1 MLVLGP
7 GLIAATAGDDAGGIA
22 TYSQVGAKYGYELL
36 WVLLVITLSLAL
48 IQETCARLG
57 AATGRGLLDLVRE
70 RFGIGWALFAVG
82 VVLLANGGVVVTEF
96 VGIAAAAEL
105 FGISR
110 YLAVPVTALADL
122 VSRHSGQL
130 CVGGEGLPGDGA
142 GVLCLPV
149 AAVLAHP
156 DWGAVARG
164 AFVPTLRADPG
175 YLTLFVGSDRHHDHA
190 VHAALSAELGR
201 RKRRPAAALRTRAS
215 GRLLR
220 LGVQQP
226 HRRVHRHRHRRD
238 AARGGRDGHPDR
250 RRRRPGP
257 AATRRRRGAGAVC
270 ASGCSARRCSRPGV
284 LPLATAYSVAEAF
297 GFRKGV
303 DLDFRR
309 APVFV
314 GIFSALIALG
324 AAVALIPNLPLIQLL
339 VGIQVLN
346 GMLLPVILVFLLL
359 LINDR
364 RLVGSL
370 KNGLV
375 YNVLS
380 WGTVALV
387 TSAVVFLLG
396 TAALGNRHRRTGRRR
411 IARAALRGK
420 VVAAGGGRTL
430 NALLMPEI
438 SPKWPATAVELDQPA
453 LAMAAPRVDRRPA
466 NRHGCRRSPGRH
478 R

>member
-1 MLVLGP
+1 MIRHADDTHTSTVVPVPAVEQPTPKRLPRRAASVRVNIRGRSLRLRGLRKPPTGVLAILLVLGP

-22 TYSQVGAKYGYELL
+22 TYSQVGAKYGYDLL

-70 RFGIGWALFAVG
+70 RFGIGWTLFAVG

-96 VGIAAAAEL
+96 VGIVAATEL

-110 YLAVPVTALADL
+110 YLAVPVTALLIWYL
-122 VSRHSGQL
+122 VIQGSYASVEKVFL
-130 CVGGEGLPGDGA
+130 AMALVFLAYPI
-142 GVLCLPV
+142 

-156 DWGAVARG
+156 DWGAVAHG
-164 AFVPTLRADPG
+164 ALVPTLRSDSD
-175 YLTLFVGSDRHHDHA
+175 YLTLLVGLIGTTITPYMQLFQQSSIVEKGIPRRNYGPERADA
-190 VHAALSAELGR
+190 YIGSVFSNIIAAFIVIATGATLHAAGM
-201 RKRRPAAALRTRAS
+201 TDIQTAS
-215 GRLLR
+215 
-220 LGVQQP
+220 
-226 HRRVHRHRHRRD
+226 D
-238 AARGGRDGHPDR
+238 AAQALQPLVGD
-250 RRRRPGP
+250 
-257 AATRRRRGAGAVC
+257 AAQALFAVGLLGASLLA
-270 ASGCSARRCSRPGV
+270 AGV

-303 DLDFRR
+303 ELDFRR

-314 GIFSALIALG
+314 SIFSALIALG
-324 AAVALIPNLPLIQLL
+324 AVVALIPNLPLIQLL

-364 RLVGSL
+364 RLVGQL
-370 KNGLV
+370 KNGLL

-387 TSAVVFLLG
+387 TTAVVVLLG
-396 TAALGNRHRRTGRRR
+396 TQLLSAVGIDLLH
-411 IARAALRGK
+411 
-420 VVAAGGGRTL
+420 AGG
-430 NALLMPEI
+430 
-438 SPKWPATAVELDQPA
+438 
-453 LAMAAPRVDRRPA
+453 
-466 NRHGCRRSPGRH
+466 
-478 R
+478 

>member
-1 MLVLGP
+1 MSRPAAVQITVRGRSLRLRGLRKPPTGALAVLLVFGP

-22 TYSQVGAKYGYELL
+22 TYSQVGAKFGYDLL

-70 RFGIGWALFAVG
+70 RFGIGWALFAVA

-110 YLAVPVTALADL
+110 YLAVPVTALVIWYL
-122 VSRHSGQL
+122 VIQGSYASVEKVFL
-130 CVGGEGLPGDGA
+130 AMALVFFAYPI
-142 GVLCLPV
+142 

-164 AFVPTLRADPG
+164 AFVPTLRADPD
-175 YLTLFVGSDRHHDHA
+175 YVLLFVGLIGTTITPYMQLFQQSSVVEKGVPRRHYGPERADA
-190 VHAALSAELGR
+190 YIGSVFSNIIAAFIVIATGATLHAAGV
-201 RKRRPAAALRTRAS
+201 TDIQTAS
-215 GRLLR
+215 
-220 LGVQQP
+220 
-226 HRRVHRHRHRRD
+226 D
-238 AARGGRDGHPDR
+238 AAQALQPLVGD
-250 RRRRPGP
+250 
-257 AATRRRRGAGAVC
+257 AAQALFAVGLLGASLLA
-270 ASGCSARRCSRPGV
+270 AGV

-324 AAVALIPNLPLIQLL
+324 AAVALIPNLPMIQLL

-380 WGTVALV
+380 WATVALV
-387 TSAVVFLLG
+387 TTAVVFLLG
-396 TAALGNRHRRTGRRR
+396 TQLLSAIGIDVLGS
-411 IARAALRGK
+411 A
-420 VVAAGGGRTL
+420 
-430 NALLMPEI
+430 
-438 SPKWPATAVELDQPA
+438 
-453 LAMAAPRVDRRPA
+453 
-466 NRHGCRRSPGRH
+466 
-478 R
+478 

>member
-1 MLVLGP
+1 MSVLGDDTHARQAVPVPAVEQSTWQPLSRHAAVRVTVRGRSLRLRGLQKTPTGALAILLVLGP

-22 TYSQVGAKYGYELL
+22 TYSQVGAKYGYDLL

-48 IQETCARLG
+48 VQETCARLG

-110 YLAVPVTALADL
+110 FLAVPVTAVLIWYLVIRGSYTSVEKVFLAMAL
-122 VSRHSGQL
+122 VFL
-130 CVGGEGLPGDGA
+130 AYPI
-142 GVLCLPV
+142 

-164 AFVPTLRADPG
+164 AFVPTLRTDPN
-175 YLTLFVGSDRHHDHA
+175 YLILFVGLIGTTITPYMQLFQQSSVVEKGIPRRQYGPERADA
-190 VHAALSAELGR
+190 YIGSVFSNIIAAFIVIATGATLHAAGV
-201 RKRRPAAALRTRAS
+201 TDIQTAS
-215 GRLLR
+215 
-220 LGVQQP
+220 
-226 HRRVHRHRHRRD
+226 D
-238 AARGGRDGHPDR
+238 AAQALQPLVGD
-250 RRRRPGP
+250 
-257 AATRRRRGAGAVC
+257 AAQALFAVGLLGASLLA
-270 ASGCSARRCSRPGV
+270 AGV

-303 DLDFRR
+303 ELDFRR
-309 APVFV
+309 APMFV
-314 GIFSALIALG
+314 GIFSALIGLG
-324 AAVALIPNLPLIQLL
+324 AAVALIPNLPTIQLL

-370 KNGLV
+370 KNGLI

-380 WGTVALV
+380 WGTVVLV
-387 TSAVVFLLG
+387 TTAVVFLLG
-396 TAALGNRHRRTGRRR
+396 TQLLSAIGIDLLGGTG
-411 IARAALRGK
+411 
-420 VVAAGGGRTL
+420 
-430 NALLMPEI
+430 
-438 SPKWPATAVELDQPA
+438 
-453 LAMAAPRVDRRPA
+453 
-466 NRHGCRRSPGRH
+466 
-478 R
+478 

>member
-1 MLVLGP
+1 VSVIGDGPQTRIAAPVPALEQPSWRRLRRHPAVNVTVRGRSLRRRGLRRPPTGALAILLVFGP

-22 TYSQVGAKYGYELL
+22 TNSQVGAKYGYDLL
-36 WVLLVITLSLAL
+36 WVLLLITLSLAL
-48 IQETCARLG
+48 VQETCARLG

-70 RFGIGWALFAVG
+70 RFGIGWALLAVG

-105 FGISR
+105 FGVSR
-110 YLAVPVTALADL
+110 YLAVPVTALLIWYL
-122 VSRHSGQL
+122 VIQGSYSAVEKVFL
-130 CVGGEGLPGDGA
+130 AMALVFLA
-142 GVLCLPV
+142 YPV

-164 AFVPTLRADPG
+164 AFVPTLHANAD
-175 YLTLFVGSDRHHDHA
+175 YVILFVGLIGTTITPYMQLFQQSSVVEKGVPRRQYGPERADA
-190 VHAALSAELGR
+190 YIGSVFSNIIAAFIVIATGATLHVAGI
-201 RKRRPAAALRTRAS
+201 TDIQTAS
-215 GRLLR
+215 
-220 LGVQQP
+220 
-226 HRRVHRHRHRRD
+226 D
-238 AARGGRDGHPDR
+238 AAQALQPLVGD
-250 RRRRPGP
+250 
-257 AATRRRRGAGAVC
+257 AAQALFAVGLLGASLLA
-270 ASGCSARRCSRPGV
+270 AGV

-303 DLDFRR
+303 DLDFRQ

-314 GIFSALIALG
+314 GIFSALIAVG

-339 VGIQVLN
+339 VSIQVLN

-387 TSAVVFLLG
+387 TTAVVVLLG
-396 TAALGNRHRRTGRRR
+396 TQLLSAIGIDVLGG
-411 IARAALRGK
+411 
-420 VVAAGGGRTL
+420 
-430 NALLMPEI
+430 
-438 SPKWPATAVELDQPA
+438 S
-453 LAMAAPRVDRRPA
+453 
-466 NRHGCRRSPGRH
+466 
-478 R
+478 

>member
-1 MLVLGP
+1 MSVRVTVRGRSLRLRGLRKPPTGVLAILLVFGP

-22 TYSQVGAKYGYELL
+22 TYSQVGAKYGYDLL
-36 WVLLVITLSLAL
+36 WVLAVITVSLAL
-48 IQETCARLG
+48 VQETCARLG

-105 FGISR
+105 FGITR
-110 YLAVPVTALADL
+110 YLAVPVTALLIWYL
-122 VSRHSGQL
+122 VIQGSYASVERVFL
-130 CVGGEGLPGDGA
+130 AMALVFFAYP
-142 GVLCLPV
+142 
-149 AAVLAHP
+149 AAAILGHP

-164 AFVPTLRADPG
+164 AFIPTVQTDPDYLLLLVGLIGTTITPYMQLFQQSAIVEKGVPRRQYGPERADA
-175 YLTLFVGSDRHHDHA
+175 YLGSVFGNIIAAFIVIATGATL
-190 VHAALSAELGR
+190 HAAGI
-201 RKRRPAAALRTRAS
+201 TDIQTAS
-215 GRLLR
+215 
-220 LGVQQP
+220 
-226 HRRVHRHRHRRD
+226 D
-238 AARGGRDGHPDR
+238 AAQALQPLVGD
-250 RRRRPGP
+250 
-257 AATRRRRGAGAVC
+257 AAQALFAVGLLGASLLA
-270 ASGCSARRCSRPGV
+270 AGV

-324 AAVALIPNLPLIQLL
+324 AAVALIPNLPLIPLL

-346 GMLLPVILVFLLL
+346 GMLLPVILIFLLL

-370 KNGLV
+370 KNGLL

-380 WGTVALV
+380 WGTVVLV
-387 TSAVVFLLG
+387 TIAVVCLLG
-396 TAALGNRHRRTGRRR
+396 SQFLSALGV
-411 IARAALRGK
+411 L
-420 VVAAGGGRTL
+420 GGG
-430 NALLMPEI
+430 
-438 SPKWPATAVELDQPA
+438 
-453 LAMAAPRVDRRPA
+453 
-466 NRHGCRRSPGRH
+466 
-478 R
+478 

>member
-1 MLVLGP
+1 MSRPTAVRITVRGRSLRLRGLRKPPAGALAVLLVFGP

-22 TYSQVGAKYGYELL
+22 TYSQVGAKFGYDLL

-70 RFGIGWALFAVG
+70 RFGIGWALFAVA

-110 YLAVPVTALADL
+110 YLAVPVTALVIWYL
-122 VSRHSGQL
+122 VIQGNYASVEKVFL
-130 CVGGEGLPGDGA
+130 AMALVFFAYPI
-142 GVLCLPV
+142 

-164 AFVPTLRADPG
+164 AFVPTLRADPD
-175 YLTLFVGSDRHHDHA
+175 YVLLFVGLIGTTITPYMQLFQQSSVVEKGVPRRQYGPERADA
-190 VHAALSAELGR
+190 YVGSVFSNIIAAFIVIATGATLHAAGVIDIQ
-201 RKRRPAAALRTRAS
+201 TAS
-215 GRLLR
+215 
-220 LGVQQP
+220 
-226 HRRVHRHRHRRD
+226 D
-238 AARGGRDGHPDR
+238 AAQALQPLVGD
-250 RRRRPGP
+250 
-257 AATRRRRGAGAVC
+257 AAQALFAVGLLGASLLA
-270 ASGCSARRCSRPGV
+270 AGV

-324 AAVALIPNLPLIQLL
+324 AAVALIPNLPMIQLL

-380 WGTVALV
+380 WATVALV
-387 TSAVVFLLG
+387 TTAVVFLLG
-396 TAALGNRHRRTGRRR
+396 TQLLSAIGIDVLGSG
-411 IARAALRGK
+411 
-420 VVAAGGGRTL
+420 
-430 NALLMPEI
+430 
-438 SPKWPATAVELDQPA
+438 
-453 LAMAAPRVDRRPA
+453 
-466 NRHGCRRSPGRH
+466 
-478 R
+478 